1 MKDVMLIT
9 YDNYLDLEIEDGFPV
24 LLPDNIDNND
34 QRACVSAYMAK
45 GTVPGAPDIGVDW
58 SQLLMGKENL
68 INIDNDVKRA
78 IDDNGGT
85 YGVEALTYYP
95 LYNFDEKTQA
105 MSLNVVKLR
114 EGVNV
119 TA

>member
-9 YDNYLDLEIEDGFPV
+9 YDGLLDLEIEDGFPE
-24 LLPDNIDNND
+24 LLPSNIDNND

-68 INIDNDVKRA
+68 INIDNDVKRS
-78 IDDNGGT
+78 IEKNGGT

-95 LYNFDEKTQA
+95 LYDFNEVAQA
-105 MSLNVVKLR
+105 MSINVVKLR
-114 EGVNV
+114 EDMNV